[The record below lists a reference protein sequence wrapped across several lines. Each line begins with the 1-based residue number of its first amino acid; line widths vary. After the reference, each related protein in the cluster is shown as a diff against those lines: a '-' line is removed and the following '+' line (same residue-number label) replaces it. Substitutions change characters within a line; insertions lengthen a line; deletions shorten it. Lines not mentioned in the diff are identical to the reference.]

1 MTLAELIRQF
11 RVDTDDLVEPY
22 GSATRDVRAWFNEA
36 EQEACVRKRLL
47 REVSNADLCTIA
59 VTTVAGSV
67 YDLHTAVAWITRA
80 DFTPTGETDP
90 INLTLVDTV
99 YLDRIKPYWRTTTEH
114 PRHLIVDDT
123 SVQLGC
129 IPESDGTLQLE
140 VYRLPLDLIEE
151 RVTESPEIHRVHHR
165 ELVNWPLYRA
175 YSRPDSQMYDPD
187 RAMKAL
193 DAFTAYF
200 GQRPDADMRR
210 DQEQN
215 RPQYNVAHF

>member
-11 RVDTDDLVEPY
+11 RVDTDDLVTPY
-22 GSATRDVRAWFNEA
+22 LFATRDVRGWFNEA

-47 REVSNADLCTIA
+47 REVSNSDLCTIA

-67 YDLHTAVAWITRA
+67 YSLHTAVAWVTRA

-90 INLTLVDTV
+90 INLALVDTP
-99 YLDRIKPYWRTTTEH
+99 YLDRIEPYWRTTTEN
-114 PRHLIVDDT
+114 PRFLIVDDT

-129 IPESDGTLQLE
+129 IPEADGTLQLE

-151 RVTESPEIHRVHHR
+151 RTSESPEIHRVHHR
-165 ELVNWPLYRA
+165 ELVNWALHRA
-175 YSRPDSQMYDPD
+175 YSRPDSQIYDPD
-187 RAMKAL
+187 RSMKAL
-193 DAFTAYF
+193 AAFTAYF